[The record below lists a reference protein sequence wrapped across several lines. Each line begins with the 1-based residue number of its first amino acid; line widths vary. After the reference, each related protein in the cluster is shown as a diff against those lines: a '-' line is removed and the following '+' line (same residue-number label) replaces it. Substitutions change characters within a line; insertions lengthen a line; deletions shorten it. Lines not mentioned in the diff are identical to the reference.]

1 LSHLLS
7 KKKIELKMAKFDGI
21 LIESFWFFLIPECH
35 IDKLKYF
42 LTQKKLEKS
51 FETFLKVPHRFLAFY
66 VFY

>member
-1 LSHLLS
+1 
-7 KKKIELKMAKFDGI
+7 MAKFDGI

-51 FETFLKVPHRFLAFY
+51 FETSFFKSATSIFSLLRILLKTF
-66 VFY
+66 

>member
-1 LSHLLS
+1 
-7 KKKIELKMAKFDGI
+7 MAKFDGI